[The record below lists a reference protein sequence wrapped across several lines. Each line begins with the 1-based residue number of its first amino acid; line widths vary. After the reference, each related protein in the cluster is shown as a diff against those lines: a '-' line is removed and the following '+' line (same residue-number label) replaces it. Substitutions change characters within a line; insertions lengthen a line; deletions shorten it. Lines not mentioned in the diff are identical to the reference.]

1 MSSGGQKGFL
11 NHGFTSNL
19 SVVTSSRMEYA
30 PHSPRVALMAVRL
43 AAQPSQ
49 TSKLVLSPW
58 CSNSLTVS
66 STHVKTNFQLTD
78 SAEVKYGPIMS

>member
-30 PHSPRVALMAVRL
+30 PNSLCAALMAVRL

-49 TSKLVLSPW
+49 TSKLAFSPW
-58 CSNSLTVS
+58 CWNRLTVS
-66 STHVKTNFQLTD
+66 STHAKTNFESTD

>member
-30 PHSPRVALMAVRL
+30 PHSTRAALMAVRL
-43 AAQPSQ
+43 ATQPSQ

-58 CSNSLTVS
+58 CWNSLTVS
-66 STHVKTNFQLTD
+66 STHAKTNFESTD
-78 SAEVKYGPIMS
+78 SAEVNYRPIMS